1 MKRSEDLLEPAAWD
15 GRIVERYFPH
25 DRRSIRRATNAVK
38 NMNLVAERFEIV
50 SQIPGVGCDPGALCQ
65 RQVETVDHYF
75 HKLLTTFPAVSA
87 KRFTMG
93 TKIAREASTRHAI
106 SKSARS
112 VIEIACCQAGDHPR
126 SHFFCSFHALMLK
139 KALEDRIEALMIDLR
154 P

>member
-1 MKRSEDLLEPAAWD
+1 
-15 GRIVERYFPH
+15 
-25 DRRSIRRATNAVK
+25 
-38 NMNLVAERFEIV
+38 
-50 SQIPGVGCDPGALCQ
+50 
-65 RQVETVDHYF
+65 
-75 HKLLTTFPAVSA
+75 
-87 KRFTMG
+87 MG